1 MVISV
6 TSSIALGAALCEH
19 ITHSALTRREMQK
32 WRATRRDHMSATDV
46 AFALPTGVSAL
57 FPETMTLIPILQC
70 RRVCACLTGAYG
82 GNVWTAD
89 FPENVETSVT
99 PIRDRDLPINL
110 VQTSVI
116 LAHAVSIVH
125 AGAEVSVRL
134 LTPGIHDGLHNKINK
149 VKRTLR
155 PGEATEP
162 VSTVSNTVQSGAL
175 NAD

>member
-1 MVISV
+1 
-6 TSSIALGAALCEH
+6 
-19 ITHSALTRREMQK
+19 MQK

-89 FPENVETSVT
+89 FLENVETSVT
-99 PIRDRDLPINL
+99 PIRARDPSINL
-110 VQTSVI
+110 AQTSVI

-125 AGAEVSVRL
+125 AKAEVSVRL
-134 LTPGIHDGLHNKINK
+134 LTPGIHDGLHKINK

-162 VSTVSNTVQSGAL
+162 VSTVSNAVQGGAL
-175 NAD
+175 NAN